1 MRLNHKKSHI
11 MNFNFTRNY
20 QLTTRIQMEGQTL
33 PVLNQTKLLGVI
45 ITSDLRWS
53 ENTKHLI
60 KRANARME
68 RLRRMVQFNPPIE
81 DMKTV
86 YITYIRSILEQSC
99 TIWHSDL
106 AMEDRI
112 ALERVQKNAFRNI
125 LQNQYESYEKALVDL
140 NMETLHKRREN
151 LMLTYGRNCTTLPQT
166 RDLFPLNKNYHSNS
180 MNTKNSE
187 KYEVLMAHTSR
198 FQNSTVPYIQR
209 LLNQAEKGKRGLQ
222 EDHDH

>member
-1 MRLNHKKSHI
+1 
-11 MNFNFTRNY
+11 
-20 QLTTRIQMEGQTL
+20 
-33 PVLNQTKLLGVI
+33 
-45 ITSDLRWS
+45 
-53 ENTKHLI
+53 
-60 KRANARME
+60 
-68 RLRRMVQFNPPIE
+68 MVHFNPPIE
-81 DMKTV
+81 DMTTV

-140 NMETLHKRREN
+140 NMETLHKGREN
-151 LMLTYGRNCTTLPQT
+151 LMLTYGRKCTTLPQT